1 MFKFGK
7 TKVAKEEFCGTN
19 KPIKSQD
26 VNVDSI
32 VILNLIKTKNDSKY
46 LIGFLGKVVRPLVLI
61 LLQMS
66 GYVKKFK
73 VKDGDK
79 NKNNKLMSS
88 CINDE
93 KLLGKYKT
101 IWTKVE
107 DLKLI
112 N

>member
-32 VILNLIKTKNDSKY
+32 VILNLIRTKNDSKY

-61 LLQMS
+61 LLKMS
-66 GYVKKFK
+66 GYVK

-79 NKNNKLMSS
+79 NKNNKLMSFR
-88 CINDE
+88 INDE